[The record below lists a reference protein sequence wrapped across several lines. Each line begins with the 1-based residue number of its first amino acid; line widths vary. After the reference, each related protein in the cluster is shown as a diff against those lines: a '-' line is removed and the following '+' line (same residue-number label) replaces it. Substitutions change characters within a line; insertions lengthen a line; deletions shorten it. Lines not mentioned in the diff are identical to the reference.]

1 MQNSQ
6 YFVLEDGSARDDV
19 LERMKNGLPLTGER
33 KAARK
38 QLFLDTYDHRL
49 YKKGFLLTNEDG
61 RLILRDTGDGS
72 CLSLDVHAEG
82 GMPRFCW
89 DLPECPFRDN
99 LRSVIDVRALLPVVG
114 VESRVTHLNLENED
128 GKTVAH
134 INFEDVDVGGDG
146 ADKKVIHLLEAVPVR
161 GYAEEFEKL
170 TLYISDLGLAPAEGN
185 MFSIA
190 LGAAG
195 KKAGDYTS
203 KVSVVLDTGMP
214 SGEAL
219 KIILRSLLETMRKNE
234 DGIVKDIDTEFLHDF
249 RVAVRRTRSALTLIK
264 GIFPESVKEKFKA
277 EFAVIGRKSNE
288 LRDLDIYLLR
298 REEYTGMLP
307 PALRAG
313 LDPLFEIIAR
323 EREEAHREFAL
334 ELASD
339 SYRRS
344 IGAWE
349 KFLNEPEAPGD
360 ALPGADAPVIGLAK
374 LRIRKRYRKALKLGK
389 GIDGSSS
396 DRDLHTLRI
405 ECKKLRYYLEFF
417 ESLFPAGEIREVI
430 RHLKALQDNLG
441 DYNDMH
447 MQQERLKGYISKIN
461 ASENEGRESI
471 AAAGGLISELYM
483 KQKQIRSEFHGRF
496 EEFAGEEMKGLFD
509 NLFSGN

>member
-1 MQNSQ
+1 
-6 YFVLEDGSARDDV
+6 
-19 LERMKNGLPLTGER
+19 MKNGLPLTGDR
-33 KAARK
+33 KAEKK

-49 YKKGFLLTNEDG
+49 FKKGCLLTKEDG
-61 RLILRDTGDGS
+61 RLILRDTGDGTS
-72 CLSLDVHAEG
+72 LSLDLDAEG
-82 GMPRFCW
+82 GMPRFW
-89 DLPECPFRDN
+89 RDLPEGPLRDN
-99 LRSVIDVRALLPVVG
+99 LRSVIDVRALMPVVG
-114 VESRVTHLNLENED
+114 VESRAAHLNLENED

-134 INFEDVDVGGDG
+134 VNFEDVEVGGDG
-146 ADKKVIHLLEAVPVR
+146 ADKKVIHLLEALPMR
-161 GYAEEFEKL
+161 GYAEEFQKL
-170 TLYISDLGLAPAEGN
+170 TRYISDLGLAPAEGN
-185 MFSIA
+185 IFSIA

-195 KKAGDYTS
+195 KKAGAYTS

-214 SGEAL
+214 SGKAL
-219 KIILRSLLETMRKNE
+219 KVVLSSLLETMRKNE
-234 DGIVKDIDTEFLHDF
+234 DGIVNDIDTEFLHDF
-249 RVAVRRTRSALTLIK
+249 RVAVRRTRSALALMRDV
-264 GIFPESVKEKFKA
+264 FPEGVKERFKA
-277 EFAVIGRKSNE
+277 EFSGIGRKSNE

-298 REEYTGMLP
+298 REEYTEMLP

-313 LDPLFEIIAR
+313 LDPLFDIIER

-344 IGAWE
+344 IEAWE
-349 KFLNEPEAPGD
+349 EFLHREEPSGD

-374 LRIRKRYRKALKLGK
+374 LRIRKRYRKAIKLGK
-389 GIDGSSS
+389 SIDGSSS

-417 ESLFPAGEIREVI
+417 ESLFPADEIKEVI
-430 RHLKALQDNLG
+430 KHLKALQDNLG

-447 MQQERLKGYISKIN
+447 VQQERLKGYISKMD
-461 ASENEGRESI
+461 ASEDEGRESI

-496 EEFAGEEMKGLFD
+496 EEFAGEEMKELFD
-509 NLFSGN
+509 DLFSGN